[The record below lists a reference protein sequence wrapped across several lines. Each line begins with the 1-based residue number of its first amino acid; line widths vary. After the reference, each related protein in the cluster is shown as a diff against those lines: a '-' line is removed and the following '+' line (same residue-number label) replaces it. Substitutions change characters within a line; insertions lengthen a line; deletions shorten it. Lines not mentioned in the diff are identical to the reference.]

1 MIISK
6 KYKFIFI
13 HIPKTG
19 GCSVESAL
27 MNHLGKEDLITDRMN
42 YQDKKINAKF
52 CDIPHHITLRD
63 FHHLT
68 HNRYKDYYKF
78 SFVRNPYDRLVSM
91 YSFYSQLKRRRIGES
106 EIEKF
111 NNWLLDNSRGNIINP
126 KLGLKAQNQWK
137 NIPQI
142 EWVINND
149 NKIDVDFIGKIET
162 FDSDLLTIG
171 RKIGINIDIIPHKNK
186 SKHSH
191 YSNFFNAETKRQT
204 EKKYMDDF
212 KKFNYTWSTGKNEK

>member
-27 MNHLGKEDLITDRMN
+27 MSHLGKEDLITDRMN
-42 YQDKKINAKF
+42 YQHKKINAKF
-52 CDIPHHITLRD
+52 CNIPHHVTLRD
-63 FHHLT
+63 FHELT

-78 SFVRNPYDRLVSM
+78 AFVRNPYDRMVSM
-91 YSFYSQLKRRRIGES
+91 YSFYSQLKNGKVGES
-106 EIEKF
+106 EFEKF
-111 NNWLLDNSRGNIINP
+111 NIWLLGEENIINP
-126 KLGLKAQNQWK
+126 KLNLKAQNQWK
-137 NIPQI
+137 NKPQV
-142 EWVINND
+142 EWVVNN
-149 NKIDVDFIGKIET
+149 NKIDVDFIGRMET

-171 RKIGINIDIIPHKNK
+171 RKIGMNIEKIPHKNK

-191 YSNFFNAETKRQT
+191 YSNFFSAEAKRKT
-204 EKKYMDDF
+204 EKEYMDDF
-212 KKFNYTWSTGKNEK
+212 KKFNYTWSSEKNGK